1 MKLHLRLADPTDPS
15 DASAIVR
22 LSNALASEEGDH
34 RGLFT
39 RAALRRCVSAPQP
52 LLRFALAECDGAPVG
67 HAAWFDG
74 FDTGESYRIAF
85 VMDLYVE
92 PAWRRQGIGRRLL
105 RFVARQARLR
115 ARDRLCWGVL
125 PRRRSAR
132 RFYAALGAESDY
144 YLPLSIAAGALS
156 RRSVDA

>member
-1 MKLHLRLADPTDPS
+1 MKLHLRLADPTDPR
-15 DASAIVR
+15 DAAAIVC
-22 LSNALASEEGDH
+22 LSNALAAEEGDQ

-39 RAALRRCVSAPQP
+39 RAALRRCSTEPRP
-52 LLRFALAECDGAPVG
+52 LLRFVLAERDGAAVG

-74 FDTGESYRIAF
+74 FDTGENYRIAV
-85 VMDLYVE
+85 VMDLYVA
-92 PAWRRQGIGRRLL
+92 PAQRRQGIGRRLL

-132 RFYAALGAESDY
+132 RFYAALGAESDG

-156 RRSVDA
+156 RRRANE